1 MRKYIFNKNIFA
13 LIVNLSALLIIITM
27 MVNMIHQDSNN
38 LIRGLQPYL
47 LDGKV
52 TKNYDG
58 IDEEIVRKQKNLTL
72 WTQEKVNPKI
82 KISEYLTN
90 IKSYKMFFTRSCKAG
105 EYVQLQE
112 HRKKGR
118 WVGAYTHYNLYKF
131 GEQFSDSAPYY
142 IHILLYSII
151 LFATY
156 LLTFK
161 TFTLNWT
168 YRFIF
173 LFYISCILQNPI
185 SEFFSIIDAFLMSLA
200 LYASKFKR
208 FYLFIFT
215 VIIAQLNRETG
226 ILFSILWMVFNKE
239 YIKVIIAGFLATS
252 VYLIM
257 NFDLIKC
264 VMNPSF
270 YGVGVNETTR
280 GNIHWRDLGT
290 KVGILSTIKLVS
302 INFIIPFGFL
312 FYILLSTQKKNRAII
327 LLSVIYLF
335 IFIFGMPLQQV
346 SARLLLLPLLMSALY
361 FRQLEN
367 N

>member
-1 MRKYIFNKNIFA
+1 MRKYIFNKNIFT
-13 LIVNLSALLIIITM
+13 LIVNLSALLIIINI

-58 IDEEIVRKQKNLTL
+58 IDEEIVKKQKNLTL

-90 IKSYKMFFTRSCKAG
+90 IKSYNNFFTRSCTAD
-105 EYVQLQE
+105 EFINPQE

-131 GEQFSDSAPYY
+131 GEQFSDTAPYY

-173 LFYISCILQNPI
+173 LFYISFILQNPI
-185 SEFFSIIDAFLMSLA
+185 SEFFSIIDVFLMSLA

-226 ILFSILWMVFNKE
+226 ILFSTLWLVFNKE

-270 YGVGVNETTR
+270 YGVNETII

-290 KVGILSTIKLVS
+290 KVGILSSIKLVS

-312 FYILLSTQKKNRAII
+312 YYTLLSTQKKNRAII
-327 LLSVIYLF
+327 FLSVIYLF

-361 FRQLEN
+361 FKQLEN